1 MENKPTKQV
10 GNVGYGSYI
19 QGENTLSNKKIV
31 FLLVLIL
38 VFSSLLA
45 ACGNNN
51 STSNN
56 SSNSSNSNS
65 TDTNSSPAEQATT
78 EDPLASLVGKRIALI
93 IQLNL
98 GTFSAQYIDGVK
110 EQVEKLGGTLQVF
123 TADGDL
129 AKMSSNLDAA
139 VNQKFDGILIDHG
152 TAEALQAGVDKAL
165 EQNIPVVTFDSGV
178 VAPGVT
184 ALEQGDQ
191 KMAELT
197 LSQLAKDIGGKGNI
211 VKIWV
216 AGFAPM
222 ERRQIAYQ
230 AFIDSNPDIKEI
242 AAFGAAT
249 QNTALDTQAQM
260 EAILKKYPKKGDITA
275 VWAAWDEF
283 AKGESR
289 AIQLADREEI
299 KVYGIDL
306 SDEDLQIIQDP
317 KSPWVASAAVD
328 PKDIGRV
335 QVRFLYQKLHGDTT
349 PDKVVLEPIFVSRD
363 QLPETQVSTSDLSE
377 HVEGWGGS
385 EQGYTDWLKQLEQL
399 AANK

>member
-1 MENKPTKQV
+1 MSIKSKLV
-10 GNVGYGSYI
+10 
-19 QGENTLSNKKIV
+19 
-31 FLLVLIL
+31 LLALIL
-38 VFSSLLA
+38 VLSSLLA

-51 STSNN
+51 NN
-56 SSNSSNSNS
+56 SGNSSESNTSSGGS
-65 TDTNSSPAEQATT
+65 TNNASSDAAEPAANES
-78 EDPLASLVGKRIALI
+78 PLAGLVGKKVALI

-110 EQVEKLGGTLQVF
+110 DQVEKFGGTLQVF

-129 AKMSSNLDAA
+129 AKMASNLDAA
-139 VNQKFDGILIDHG
+139 INQKFDGILIDHG
-152 TAEALQAGVDKAL
+152 TAEALQSGVNRAL
-165 EQNIPVVTFDSGV
+165 EQNIPVVAFDSGV
-178 VAPGVT
+178 TAPGVT

-191 KMAELT
+191 RMAELT
-197 LSQLAKDIGGKGNI
+197 LSQLAEDIGGKGNI

-230 AFIDSNPDIKEI
+230 AFLESNPEIKEI

-260 EAILKKYPKKGDITA
+260 EAILKKYPNKGDITA

-283 AKGESR
+283 AKGASR
-289 AIQLADREEI
+289 AIQEAGRDEI

-317 KSPWVASAAVD
+317 QSPWIASAAVD

-335 QVRFLYQKLHGDTT
+335 QVRFLYQKLNGEAT

-363 QLPETQVSTSDLSE
+363 QLPETQVSTSDLSQY
-377 HVEGWGGS
+377 VEGWGGS
-385 EQGYTDWLKQLEQL
+385 EQGYTDWLKELEQL
-399 AANK
+399 AAKK